1 MLQMKVDWVQGGVVG
16 RLVIMLTYTMYRVK
30 GTTRSHSYPTI
41 CTNPG
46 GKFVISLL
54 MFHFTQTMPEAMLS
68 TLSHLARAWPHHSSW

>member
-1 MLQMKVDWVQGGVVG
+1 
-16 RLVIMLTYTMYRVK
+16 MLTSTMYRVK
-30 GTTRSHSYPTI
+30 GTTRSHSYLTI

-68 TLSHLARAWPHHSSW
+68 TLNSPCQGLASPQLLVRFLYQGFLAFL